1 MQSYHAKMGQ
11 NVANTIK
18 RLQIQGTWYQERK
31 QKKNKTWGKKIA
43 KTILHPFYSLLNK
56 HQQCHPLPRRQL
68 LTGLSDAEKAIV
80 ADAAKGRAAEATV
93 REDEDGKMMG
103 RWLEDRGLNGKHGGY
118 VGIDESIIENRE
130 VCLIDACPRISDDYD
145 NGWGWFCLKNGLR
158 NIGR

>member
-1 MQSYHAKMGQ
+1 MTGSSS
-11 NVANTIK
+11 K

-31 QKKNKTWGKKIA
+31 QKKSKTWGKKIP

-103 RWLEDRGLNGKHGGY
+103 RWLEDRGLNGSKHGGY